1 MNIPRYVFALPW
13 FMFDLYN
20 KQLIT
25 TPIIPGDISDTKGIV
40 LVETPIPGL
49 NYAPIQ
55 PGGNSN
61 RKISFTLQLVKR
73 NNTVGNV
80 LMLKQFDQLRNQ
92 GIGLGN
98 IFSGVRGQFTPNPKV
113 LYYWGIGSAPLE
125 WYVSKCDVT
134 HKKGWVN
141 QLGYPQYSEISIE
154 LTLDETSPLYKLEE
168 AFRTL
173 SALGGEALSAFDVID
188 NQLQNGKAY

>member
-13 FMFDLYN
+13 FIFDLYN

-25 TPIIPGDISDTKGIV
+25 TPIIPGDISDTKNIV

-55 PGGNSN
+55 PAGNAN
-61 RKISFTLQLVKR
+61 RKISFTLQLIKR

-92 GIGLGN
+92 GIGIGN

-113 LYYWGIGSAPLE
+113 LYYWGTGSTPLE
-125 WYVSKCDVT
+125 YYVSKCDFS

-154 LTLDETSPLYKLEE
+154 LILDETSPLYKLEE

-173 SALGGEALSAFDVID
+173 SALGGEALAAFDVID
-188 NQLQNGKAY
+188 SQLHNGKAY